1 MSRSKR
7 KTGTRQGTIIARR
20 NRQAKA
26 VRLGAYFR
34 RFGIVTAL
42 LLITLWVG
50 AWLTM
55 SGVAQRS
62 GAWLTESFYQ
72 ISADHGFIVRDVLV
86 EGRKNADPDVL
97 LGLLNVDRGDPIF
110 AFHPAAARE
119 ALQKEAWIERVRV
132 ERRLPGLVY
141 VAIEERKP
149 FALWQHQGKLRL
161 IDPHGIVITD
171 VPKDMARF
179 PDLPLVVG
187 EGAPQAAFALF
198 DLMKAEP
205 VLIERV
211 EAATYIGERRWDLK
225 LKNDVAVRLPEEDL
239 ALALR
244 RLAEAQETDRLLDKE
259 IESVDLREQGRIVVR
274 TRPGAVQ
281 DYKASFKTGSAI

>member
-26 VRLGAYFR
+26 VRLSAYFR
-34 RFGIVTAL
+34 RFGIFTAL
-42 LLITLWVG
+42 LLLALWAG
-50 AWLTM
+50 AWLIV
-55 SGVAQRS
+55 SGAAERS
-62 GAWLTESFYQ
+62 GAALTESFYQ
-72 ISADHGFIVRDVLV
+72 ITADRGFLVRDVLV
-86 EGRKNADPDVL
+86 EGRRNADPDVL

-110 AFHPAAARE
+110 AFHPDKARA
-119 ALQKEAWIERVRV
+119 ALQKESWIEKVRV

-141 VAIEERKP
+141 VAIQERTP
-149 FALWQHQGKLRL
+149 FALWQYQGVLRL
-161 IDPHGIVITD
+161 IDPQGVVITD

-187 EGAPQAAFALF
+187 DGAPKAAFALF

-225 LKNDVAVRLPEEDL
+225 LKNNVAVRLPEEDL

-244 RLAEAQETDRLLDKE
+244 RLAEAQETDKLLDKE
-259 IESVDLREQGRIVVR
+259 IESVDLREDGRIVVR